1 MKRNQ
6 MTEATN
12 GLKKIQNLSKNTN
25 TKNAKSLFDL
35 EILQCFSDNYIE
47 TEDDDWQEMNNAE

>member
-25 TKNAKSLFDL
+25 TKNAKSLFERDP
-35 EILQCFSDNYIE
+35 SMYK
-47 TEDDDWQEMNNAE
+47 